1 MPDGP
6 AELEMQ
12 TGSRVKTVRLSPLA
26 ALRPHGRIPNLA
38 KSALRALDV
47 VELLVG
53 TGPGLREIDIARAM
67 RMSPSSADQILK
79 TLVDSGYILLDGIT
93 KRYQLS
99 PRLMRLAEFLDES
112 YFPQRILD
120 ALVREVHRRT
130 GATVILAVPQHS
142 YMQILDVY
150 DASSRTAHLSRA
162 ELVGMH
168 TPFFGSCTGAAWLS
182 TQSEATVRKLIHRC
196 RRELGS
202 ARIDAEPILESV
214 RQIRQQGYA
223 FGGLMAEQGMLSI
236 AVPLPPAPNGL
247 VLVLAA
253 TGPTERIERRER
265 AIVLGIQR
273 VIARHLGR

>member
-1 MPDGP
+1 
-6 AELEMQ
+6 
-12 TGSRVKTVRLSPLA
+12 
-26 ALRPHGRIPNLA
+26 
-38 KSALRALDV
+38 
-47 VELLVG
+47 
-53 TGPGLREIDIARAM
+53 
-67 RMSPSSADQILK
+67 
-79 TLVDSGYILLDGIT
+79 
-93 KRYQLS
+93 
-99 PRLMRLAEFLDES
+99 
-112 YFPQRILD
+112 
-120 ALVREVHRRT
+120 
-130 GATVILAVPQHS
+130 
-142 YMQILDVY
+142 
-150 DASSRTAHLSRA
+150 
-162 ELVGMH
+162 MH

-273 VIARHLGR
+273 VVVRHLGR